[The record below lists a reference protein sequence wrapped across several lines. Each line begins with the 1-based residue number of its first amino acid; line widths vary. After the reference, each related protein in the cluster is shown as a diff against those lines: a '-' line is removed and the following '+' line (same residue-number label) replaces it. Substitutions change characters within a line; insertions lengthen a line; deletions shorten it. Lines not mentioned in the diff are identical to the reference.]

1 MLAMLI
7 SCSDIYKMEERSNK
21 IHYYLI
27 PGMGADHRL
36 YSNCELK
43 HGAVHYLDWIPSG
56 QSKNLKDY
64 AALLA
69 NEITTENNIIVGSS
83 MGGMVTVELAR
94 QINPLAAILI
104 SAPTGRHE
112 FPRVLKTFDFLKI
125 HRAITPSQIMRISG
139 LADLF
144 MGFKTKE
151 QKALFYDMLKGN
163 GPEFLH
169 FSVNAVLGW
178 RNKQIPDCPFIQI
191 LGTHD
196 KLFKKGKIKDAI
208 MIEGSGH
215 FTAYE
220 KAKEVSAIINQYV
233 ETNILPKIET

>member
-1 MLAMLI
+1 MFVFKKFR
-7 SCSDIYKMEERSNK
+7 CDFWTMEDK
-21 IHYYLI
+21 KLHYYLI

-36 YSNCELK
+36 YEHCDLK
-43 HGAVHYLDWIPSG
+43 HGEIHYLDWIPAGS
-56 QSKNLKDY
+56 SRSLEEY

-69 NEITTENNIIVGSS
+69 NEIITENNIIIGSS

-94 QINPLAAILI
+94 QIKPIAIILI

-112 FPRVLKTFDFLKI
+112 FPRVLKVFDFLKI
-125 HRAITPSQIMRISG
+125 HRAISPKQIMRISG

-151 QKALFYDMLKGN
+151 QRDLFYDMLRGN

-178 RNKQIPDCPFIQI
+178 RNKTAPDCPYIQI
-191 LGTHD
+191 LGTGD
-196 KLFKKGKIKDAI
+196 KLFKKEKIKEAI
-208 MIEGSGH
+208 SIQGGGH

-220 KAKEVSAIINQYV
+220 KAREVSDIINDYI
-233 ETNILPKIET
+233 EKNILPKIET